1 MRVLKQ
7 TTSISVLTRATATI
21 HAKTYQ
27 IVPLV
32 MIRVKVGMVHADLC
46 KILSFMTDHVKVVK
60 ILVSVWNIPPS
71 EKDRATQAATAAAA
85 VVNRWLI
92 M

>member
-46 KILSFMTDHVKVVK
+46 KILSFMTDHVKVT
-60 ILVSVWNIPPS
+60 ILVTV
-71 EKDRATQAATAAAA
+71 
-85 VVNRWLI
+85 
-92 M
+92 